1 MPIPSK
7 PSLLRNVIGYDADVF
22 SLPDTTVEGSGAL
35 SYESG
40 WPRITGTSLKAG
52 GKAPQREYFN
62 QVNKMLS
69 QHLFFLQS
77 GNVYDWDASL
87 NYNAGAHV
95 LGSDGLEYIAVSP
108 SGPDVPGVGAK
119 DPAGSRNKSQWLLLA
134 ALLMSSDGGLV
145 IDPVTGKGSVDFEQ
159 MPTDKFEALLKS
171 IRVPIWLTKSKS
183 FYVNGTTGSDVLDE
197 GRGES
202 EAKPFKTIQAAIN
215 YVTSN
220 YNINIYVSTIR
231 IADGVYTE
239 DIKLSKYTS
248 TTGVVQLR
256 GNASDRGRVVIKGC
270 IGGGQSLGR
279 WDVQYITIK
288 NKPGATSIGS
298 FNYFGVLSQNGTTIE
313 IFNCAIDVSEAA
325 PEGGIKVPVH
335 AGGGEIQIRTLDGT
349 AGLSVVDDGEGETS
363 RILYGTLA
371 GNIMMAADIDLMN
384 VSVSVAVLFL
394 SNLSVFTLVT
404 SEGGTLPKFTGSA
417 TGKRYDVRE
426 NSIAAVSGQ
435 GPDFIPGTIAGTTST
450 GGQYT

>member
-1 MPIPSK
+1 MHRIDHETATSDHKFTEGNPTIPV
-7 PSLLRNVIGYDADVF
+7 PA
-22 SLPDTTVEGSGAL
+22 TVVTGAWL
-35 SYESG
+35 NAVQEELVAA
-40 WPRITGTSLKAG
+40 ITGA
-52 GKAPQREYFN
+52 
-62 QVNKMLS
+62 
-69 QHLFFLQS
+69 
-77 GNVYDWDASL
+77 
-87 NYNAGAHV
+87 
-95 LGSDGLEYIAVSP
+95 GLELEKSDNTQLWQAISQTITTAV
-108 SGPDVPGVGAK
+108 DNARPG
-119 DPAGSRNKSQWLLLA
+119 LA
-134 ALLMSSDGGLV
+134 TKKKPGLV
-145 IDPVTGKGSVDFEQ
+145 QIGNGLAITTEGLLSVLIASTSQAGLVKPRYGLKIGKDGSLDVDFGD
-159 MPTDKFEALLKS
+159 MPTDKFEELLKS
-171 IRVPIWLTKSKS
+171 IRVPIWLTKSKN

-215 YVTSN
+215 YVTSD
-220 YNINIYVSTIR
+220 YNINIYVATIR

-270 IGGGQSLGR
+270 IWGGQSLGR

-394 SNLSVFTLVT
+394 SNLSVFTLV
-404 SEGGTLPKFTGSA
+404 SSGGTLPKFTGSA

-426 NSIAAVSGQ
+426 NSIAAVLAQ